1 MKPLLKHNPRQPD
14 LCSSVGIAIEINFEN
29 ICTTRLREHPMI
41 VNAARATQVAV
52 IAPLLHKIILQF
64 PVPYCS
70 LLSPLLKQN
79 QKLNTSEWAGCS
91 AEHTEVPCWKG
102 KASTLKR
109 AFQFIFSKP
118 SALRILCSCRW
129 KREAFYPKGY
139 RGKGGWHSQLT
150 SLGCP
155 HSLQCWVAGVRQEHR
170 AQVTPLC
177 VTCGTLLPSTLPWV
191 SHCTSSIQA
200 SDALA
205 VFCSCC

>member
-29 ICTTRLREHPMI
+29 ICTTRLCKHPMI

-118 SALRILCSCRW
+118 SALRILCSCWW
-129 KREAFYPKGY
+129 KCEAFYPKGY

-150 SLGCP
+150 SPGCP
-155 HSLQCWVAGVRQEHR
+155 HLTAVLGSGGEAGASCSSAHTAVCHLRHPAALHSPQGLSLH
-170 AQVTPLC
+170 L
-177 VTCGTLLPSTLPWV
+177 
-191 SHCTSSIQA
+191 
-200 SDALA
+200 
-205 VFCSCC
+205 